1 MGAARRPEHASMIR
15 PRFPSVLA
23 TAVLVAVATLGRP
36 ASAWAQRIPIRGAG
50 TVGETLLRRVP
61 VPQGRPNV
69 LVVLTDDQRPDG
81 VGFEG
86 NSSLRTPNLD
96 RFAAEGARLRNFY
109 VATPQCC
116 PSRAALLTGRY
127 GHQRGNGVT
136 SNLANDPEHTAPGIT
151 FFGLP
156 VSDLATGTPT
166 IATDLNRAGYVTG
179 FVGKAHL
186 GGDPRLWDFRD
197 VPVWIPKLGAP
208 HEGATLMVNG
218 TPEVLPGLTNQILVD
233 AAADW
238 MERHRSDRWFLWLAT
253 TAPHD
258 PLRHD
263 PRFPYALP
271 DIAPP
276 PLWPEGLPL
285 TEGFDWTG
293 YYSTISMLDD
303 DLGRLFARMRD
314 LGLDRNTVVFFL
326 SDNGQMAGSHGPE
339 DDVASKSVW
348 FEESARVPAVVR
360 WPGVIPAGSVV
371 GSPMVSVDVTA
382 TIRSLAGL
390 PRDPGTEGVDML
402 PALVGRPPLRRVA
415 YAEIWDALHE
425 IWKWQLV
432 REGDWKY
439 VAFESGQEL
448 LYDLATD
455 PDEMDDLSARPEF
468 AGTLDRLR
476 GRLAQWRTATP

>member
-1 MGAARRPEHASMIR
+1 
-15 PRFPSVLA
+15 
-23 TAVLVAVATLGRP
+23 
-36 ASAWAQRIPIRGAG
+36 
-50 TVGETLLRRVP
+50 
-61 VPQGRPNV
+61 
-69 LVVLTDDQRPDG
+69 
-81 VGFEG
+81 
-86 NSSLRTPNLD
+86 
-96 RFAAEGARLRNFY
+96 
-109 VATPQCC
+109 ATPQCC
-116 PSRAALLTGRY
+116 PSRAALLTGRS
-127 GHQRGNGVT
+127 GHQRANGVT

-156 VSDLATGTPT
+156 VSDLAAGTST
-166 IATDLNRAGYVTG
+166 IATDMNRAGYSTG
-179 FVGKAHL
+179 FIGKAHL

-197 VPVWIPKLGAP
+197 VPVWLPKLGAP

-218 TPEVLPGLTNQILVD
+218 TPQVLPGLTNQIFID

-263 PRFPYALP
+263 PRFPYATSE
-271 DIAPP
+271 IAPP

-285 TEGFDWTG
+285 TAGFDWAG

-303 DLGRLFARMRD
+303 DLGRLFSRMRD

-339 DDVASKSVW
+339 DDVSTKSVW
-348 FEESARVPAVVR
+348 FEESARVPGVVR

-371 GSPMVSVDVTA
+371 DAPLVSVDVTA

-390 PRDPGTEGVDML
+390 PRDPGTEGMDMI
-402 PALVGRPPLRRVA
+402 PALVGRTPLRQTA

-425 IWKWQLV
+425 IWKWQMV

-448 LYDLATD
+448 LYDLASD
-455 PDEMDDLSARPEF
+455 PDEMVDLSARPDVG
-468 AGTLDRLR
+468 ATLERMR
-476 GRLAQWRTATP
+476 GRLAAWKSVTP

>member
-1 MGAARRPEHASMIR
+1 MSRLRLLPFGCALALGLLTVSGPGTAR
-15 PRFPSVLA
+15 
-23 TAVLVAVATLGRP
+23 
-36 ASAWAQRIPIRGAG
+36 AQRQSIRGSSPV
-50 TVGETLLRRVP
+50 VGSLLRRVP

-69 LVVLTDDQRPDG
+69 LVILTDDQRPDG
-81 VGFEG
+81 AGFGG
-86 NSSLRTPNLD
+86 NGSLRTPHLD
-96 RFAAEGARLRNFY
+96 RFAAEGARLSNLY

-156 VSDLATGTPT
+156 VSDLAAGTPT
-166 IATDLNRAGYVTG
+166 IATDLNRAGYATG
-179 FVGKAHL
+179 FIGKAHL

-197 VPVWIPKLGAP
+197 VPVWLPRLGAP

-218 TPEVLPGLTNQILVD
+218 EPQVLPGLTNRIFVD
-233 AAADW
+233 AAGDW

-263 PRFPYALP
+263 PRFPYRLE
-271 DIAPP
+271 DIDPP
-276 PLWPEGLPL
+276 PLWPAGLPL
-285 TEGFDWTG
+285 TNFDWTG

-303 DLGRLFARMRD
+303 DLGHLFARMRD

-326 SDNGQMAGSHGPE
+326 SDNGHMGGSHGPE
-339 DDVASKSVW
+339 DDVSSKSVW
-348 FEESARVPAVVR
+348 FEESARVPGVVR
-360 WPGVIPAGSVV
+360 WPGVIPAGSLVR
-371 GSPMVSVDVTA
+371 SPMVSVDVTA
-382 TIRSLAGL
+382 TIRGLAGL
-390 PRDPGTEGVDML
+390 PRDPGTEGQDMM
-402 PALVGRPPLRRVA
+402 PALVGRPPLRTTA
-415 YAEIWDALHE
+415 YAEIWDELHYL
-425 IWKWQLV
+425 WRWQMV

-448 LYDLATD
+448 LYDLASD
-455 PDEMDDLSARPEF
+455 PDEMDDLSTRPDVV
-468 AGTLDRLR
+468 GTLERMR
-476 GRLAQWRTATP
+476 GKLATWRSVTP

>member
-1 MGAARRPEHASMIR
+1 MS
-15 PRFPSVLA
+15 RFRVPVALLA
-23 TAVLVAVATLGRP
+23 LLLGVPAPVLVPGP
-36 ASAWAQRIPIRGAG
+36 AAAQRVSLRGSGAVGTIP
-50 TVGETLLRRVP
+50 LRRVP
-61 VPQGRPNV
+61 VPKGPPNV
-69 LVVLTDDQRPDG
+69 LVILTDDQRPDG
-81 VGFEG
+81 AGFEG
-86 NSSLRTPNLD
+86 NASLRTPNLD

-156 VSDLATGTPT
+156 VSDLAAGTPT
-166 IATDLNRAGYVTG
+166 IATDLDRAGWVTG

-186 GGDPRLWDFRD
+186 GGDPRRWDFRD

-218 TPEVLPGLTNQILVD
+218 FPQVLPGLTNQILVD
-233 AAADW
+233 AAGDW

-263 PRFPYALP
+263 PRFPYAIE

-276 PLWPEGLPL
+276 PMWPEGLPL
-285 TEGFDWTG
+285 TADFDWAG

-303 DLGRLFARMRD
+303 DLGRLFQRMRD
-314 LGLDRNTVVFFL
+314 LGLDRNTVVFYL

-339 DDVASKSVW
+339 DDVSSKSVW
-348 FEESARVPAVVR
+348 FEESARVPGVVR
-360 WPGVIPAGSVV
+360 WPGVVPAGTVV
-371 GSPMVSVDVTA
+371 ESPMVSVDVTA

-390 PRDPGTEGVDML
+390 PRDPGTEGMSML
-402 PALVGRPPLRRVA
+402 PALLGRTPLRDA
-415 YAEIWDALHE
+415 AHAEIWDALHD

-439 VAFESGQEL
+439 VAFEGGQEL
-448 LYDLATD
+448 LYDLAND
-455 PDEMDDLSARPEF
+455 PAEQEDLSARPEH
-468 AGTLDRLR
+468 AGTLARLR
-476 GRLAQWRTATP
+476 ARLEAWKAATP